1 MTEEQEQKHGGEWR
15 ARALIDRGA
24 LRDNLKVARRLAPNS
39 RVMAVVKADAY
50 GHGLAEVTETLA
62 PHVDAFAV
70 ATLEEALA
78 CRDAHPRIM
87 ITVLSGLLAP
97 ESLEVCARHDL
108 QPLAHS
114 SAHLEWLARYDGAP
128 LSVWLKID
136 TGMTRLGLEPARV
149 AGALGELN
157 RNSRI
162 RVSGLMSHLANADDA
177 EDDFTASQLERY
189 RKCADQHEL
198 ARSLANSAGIMQWP
212 QTHLDWVRPGILLYG
227 GSPLRGRDAGEL
239 GLRAAMQLEARLI
252 SVRDIEAGRA
262 LGYGGAYRARA
273 AARIGML
280 AFGYADGYPRQLSD
294 RAAALVGGARAPVV
308 GRVSMDML
316 ALDLSDCPPEAAVV
330 GGAAVLWGEELRVDE
345 IAEHAGTVAHEL
357 LCGVGSR
364 VPRIFVE
371 RING

>member
-1 MTEEQEQKHGGEWR
+1 MTEEQESQHGSEWR
-15 ARALIDRGA
+15 ARALIDRSA

-62 PHVDAFAV
+62 PHVDAFAA

-78 CRDAHPRIM
+78 CRRMHPEIM

-97 ESLEVCARHDL
+97 ESLEVCARHNL

-114 SAHLEWLARYDGAP
+114 SAHLQWLAGYDGAP

-136 TGMTRLGLEPARV
+136 TGMTRLGLEPAQV
-149 AGALGELN
+149 AGALGELG

-162 RVSGLMSHLANADDA
+162 RITGLMSHLANADDA
-177 EDDFTASQLERY
+177 EDDFTASQAERY
-189 RKCADQHEL
+189 QKCADQHEL
-198 ARSLANSAGIMQWP
+198 ARSLANSAGVMQWP

-252 SVRDIEAGRA
+252 TVRDIEAGRA
-262 LGYGGAYRARA
+262 IGYGGTYRARA
-273 AARIGML
+273 AARIGIL
-280 AFGYADGYPRQLSD
+280 AFGYADGYPRTP
-294 RAAALVGGARAPVV
+294 AEGAVALIGGARAPIV

-316 ALDLSDCPPEAAVV
+316 ALDVSNCPAEAAGV
-330 GGAAVLWGEELRVDE
+330 GGAAVLWGAELPIDE
-345 IAEHAGTVAHEL
+345 VAEKTGTIAHVL
-357 LCGVGSR
+357 LCGVGAR
-364 VPRIFVE
+364 VRRIGVE